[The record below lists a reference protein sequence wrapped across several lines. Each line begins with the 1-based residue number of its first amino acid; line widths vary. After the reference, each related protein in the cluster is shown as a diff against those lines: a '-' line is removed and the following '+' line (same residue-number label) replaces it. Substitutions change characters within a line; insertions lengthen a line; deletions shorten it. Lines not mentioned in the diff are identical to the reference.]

1 MTILEERE
9 NEIIEEFSFFE
20 DWMDKYGL
28 LIEQSRYLPPMNI
41 AHKTESYRV
50 PGCVSQV
57 WLHAEKQGDVVH
69 FSADSDAQ
77 ITKGIIALLIRAL
90 NNLPPDIIQNAELRF
105 IDEIGLKQHLSP
117 NRANGLSAMVK
128 QMKLYA
134 VALTA

>member
-9 NEIIEEFSFFE
+9 NEIIEEFSFFD

-28 LIEQSRYLPPMNI
+28 LIEQSKYLAPMSD
-41 AHKTESYRV
+41 AFKTDEYRV
-50 PGCVSQV
+50 SGCVSQV
-57 WLHAEKQGDVVH
+57 WLHAEKQGEVIH

-77 ITKGIIALLIRAL
+77 ITKGIVALLVRAL
-90 NNLPPDIIQNAELRF
+90 NDLPPDVIQRAELRF

-117 NRANGLSAMVK
+117 NRANGLSAMLK

-134 VALTA
+134 VALAD